1 MTMKLARTSLARLDL
16 VEIWNFIAD
25 DNINAADKH
34 LDKIESSLKI
44 LADNPNAGRARL
56 ELGKDMRSFPIGNYM
71 LFYRTIA
78 NKIELV
84 RVLSS
89 YRDIQSSDMN

>member
-1 MTMKLARTSLARLDL
+1 MTLKLTRTGLARLDL
-16 VEIWNFIAD
+16 VEIWSFIAD

-44 LADNPNAGRARL
+44 LSDDPNAGRARP

-71 LFYRTIA
+71 PFYRTLA
-78 NKIELV
+78 NEIELV

-89 YRDIQSSDMN
+89 YRNIQIADIN